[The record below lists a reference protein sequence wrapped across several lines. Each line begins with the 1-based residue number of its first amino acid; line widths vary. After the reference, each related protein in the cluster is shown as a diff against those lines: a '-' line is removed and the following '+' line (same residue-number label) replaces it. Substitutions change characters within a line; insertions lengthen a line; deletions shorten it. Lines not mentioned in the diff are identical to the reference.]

1 MSTLIKELKVE
12 ISRLARKEIHK
23 ELTPVRRIGAAHRGR
38 IAELVRLVAALQKE
52 LGVLQKAVPAA
63 KAVVPAAGAE
73 AGGRFWITGKGV
85 RSLRK
90 RLGLTQAGLGK
101 LAGVST
107 QTVVNWEGTKGKIEI
122 RRKDTVGR
130 LQAIRGMNKRA
141 VKAVLGEGAKAKAKA
156 VLGEGAKAKAKAKA
170 QGKAKVPAKA

>member
-1 MSTLIKELKVE
+1 MSTLIKELKAE
-12 ISRLARKEIHK
+12 IARLARKEITR
-23 ELTPVRRIGAAHRGR
+23 ELTPVRRIGAAQRGR
-38 IAELVRLVAALQKE
+38 IAELGRQVAALQKE
-52 LGVLQKAVPAA
+52 LSGLRKAVPAA
-63 KAVVPAAGAE
+63 QAVAPAAGPE
-73 AGGRFWITGKGV
+73 AGGRFWITDKGV

-107 QTVVNWEGTKGKIEI
+107 QTVVNWEGSKGKIEI

-141 VKAVLGEGAKAKAKA
+141 VKAALGEGAKTQ
-156 VLGEGAKAKAKAKA
+156 AKAKAKAK
-170 QGKAKVPAKA
+170 VPAKA